1 MPRFSIIITCYNQG
15 DFIKEAV
22 ESALTQT
29 CRDRE
34 IIVVDDGSSDGSRR
48 VLERYAETITL
59 ELNATNG
66 GAVAARNRGAAI
78 ARGDYLVFLDGDD
91 RLLPWALD
99 VYCRVVERKKTK
111 LILAGMIY
119 FSGYPPAEALSK
131 RPEEIKLVEYADYF
145 KKDRAYRASASAM
158 VIDRET
164 FNLVEGWTA
173 GTFPADDQD
182 LLFKLGCSGPAVQV
196 LTPETSAYRLHANNT
211 TRSILSLVEAS
222 HCLLKREKNGQYP
235 GGRCRRFDRRA
246 AMGGFLFFMATQT
259 WRNQLRRDSRK
270 LLAAGWRMIFAAILR
285 RITVRLLGRN
295 RRTEVLRFDSGSGA
309 HE

>member
-22 ESALTQT
+22 DSALTQT

-34 IIVVDDGSSDGSRR
+34 IIVVDDCSSDGSRR
-48 VLERYAETITL
+48 VLELYAEAITL

-66 GAVAARNRGAAI
+66 GAVAARNRGAAM

-99 VYCRVVERKKTK
+99 VYCRIVERKNPK
-111 LILAGMIY
+111 LILAGMVY
-119 FSGYPPAEALSK
+119 FTGSLSAETLAK
-131 RPEEIKLVEYADYF
+131 RPGEIKVVEYADYF

-158 VIDRET
+158 VIDRQS
-164 FNLVEGWTA
+164 FNLVGGWTA

-182 LLFKLGCSGPAVQV
+182 LLFKLGCSGPAVQI
-196 LTPETSAYRLHANNT
+196 LSPETSAYRLHANNT

-222 HCLLKREKNGQYP
+222 HCLLKRERSGLYP
-235 GGRCRRFDRRA
+235 GGRCRRLDRHA
-246 AMGGFLFFMATQT
+246 AMGGFLFFMAMQT
-259 WRNQLRRDSRK
+259 WHNQLRSETRK
-270 LLAAGWRMIFAAILR
+270 LLAAGWRMIFAVILR
-285 RITVRLLGRN
+285 RSAVRLLGRN
-295 RRTEVLRFDSGSGA
+295 RRPEGFRFQCGRGA
-309 HE
+309 PE